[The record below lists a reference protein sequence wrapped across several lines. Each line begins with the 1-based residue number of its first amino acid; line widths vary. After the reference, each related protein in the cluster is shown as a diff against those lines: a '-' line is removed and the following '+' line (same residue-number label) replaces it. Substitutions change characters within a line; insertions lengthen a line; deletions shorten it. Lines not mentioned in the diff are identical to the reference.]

1 MALVDLHIRNKKR
14 MLLIGPTGTGK
25 SFYITDFLMN
35 QLDKEK
41 FEPAFITFTV
51 KITANQTQ
59 DLVISK
65 LNKRKR
71 NHYGATKG
79 KVTVLFIDDMNMPI
93 KEQYGAQPPIE
104 LLRQYFDH
112 KNWYVYSNLSSY

>member
-1 MALVDLHIRNKKR
+1 MALLDLHIRNNKR
-14 MLLIGPTGTGK
+14 LLLMGPTGTGK
-25 SFYITDFLMN
+25 TFYIQDFLMN
-35 QLDKEK
+35 QLNKEL
-41 FEPAFITFTV
+41 FEPSFITFTV

-71 NHYGATKG
+71 GHYGPQKG
-79 KVTVLFIDDMNMPI
+79 KISILFIDDMNMPI

-112 KNWYVYSNLSSY
+112 KNW